1 MDLSQNQQNCQN
13 CLCMLESH
21 ANRLAFGGK
30 RLHAAV
36 TMSGFVGF
44 EGFVMKKRLSLR
56 RKSFAMKDKQ
66 FKISSVDAL
75 SEVSDYLIS
84 LRDEADVIAFY
95 GSMGAGKTTLIKN
108 LCHKMGVTDEV
119 NSPTFAIVNEY
130 VTEEGE
136 SVYHF
141 DFYRIKKLE
150 EAYDIGFENYFDSGN
165 LCLIEWPEMIE
176 PLLPEKYIRVDIK
189 HGATDDERLIC
200 CEIVNE

>member
-1 MDLSQNQQNCQN
+1 MIFW
-13 CLCMLESH
+13 H
-21 ANRLAFGGK
+21 AEFAELYEARSDEK
-30 RLHAAV
+30 
-36 TMSGFVGF
+36 FVF
-44 EGFVMKKRLSLR
+44 DKFCDFSVFCVKQKKRI
-56 RKSFAMKDKQ
+56 FAGKYIAMNSKE
-66 FKISSVDAL
+66 FHINSVEAL
-75 SEVSDYLIS
+75 TEVSEYLIS
-84 LRDEADVIAFY
+84 LRDEADIIAFY
-95 GSMGAGKTTLIKN
+95 GAMGAGKTTLIKN

-176 PLLPEKYIRVDIK
+176 PLLPEKYIRVEIQ
-189 HGATDDERLIC
+189 HGDTDDERIIKCELI
-200 CEIVNE
+200 ND

>member
-1 MDLSQNQQNCQN
+1 MIFW
-13 CLCMLESH
+13 H
-21 ANRLAFGGK
+21 AEFAELYEARSDEK
-30 RLHAAV
+30 
-36 TMSGFVGF
+36 FVF
-44 EGFVMKKRLSLR
+44 DKFCDFSVFCVKQKKRI
-56 RKSFAMKDKQ
+56 FAGKYIAMNSKE
-66 FKISSVDAL
+66 FHINSVEAL
-75 SEVSDYLIS
+75 TEVSEYLIS
-84 LRDEADVIAFY
+84 LRDEADIIAFY
-95 GSMGAGKTTLIKN
+95 GAMGAGKTTLIKN

-176 PLLPEKYIRVDIK
+176 PLLPEKYIRVEIQ
-189 HGATDDERLIC
+189 HGETDDERIIKCELI
-200 CEIVNE
+200 NN

>member
-1 MDLSQNQQNCQN
+1 M
-13 CLCMLESH
+13 
-21 ANRLAFGGK
+21 
-30 RLHAAV
+30 
-36 TMSGFVGF
+36 
-44 EGFVMKKRLSLR
+44 R

-66 FKISSVDAL
+66 FKISNVEAL
-75 SEVSDYLIS
+75 SEVSDYLLS
-84 LRDEADVIAFY
+84 MRDEADVIAFY
-95 GSMGAGKTTLIKN
+95 GAMGAGKTTLIKN
-108 LCHKMGVTDEV
+108 LCHRMGVTDEV

-150 EAYDIGFENYFDSGN
+150 EAYDIGYENYFDSGN

-176 PLLPEKYIRVDIK
+176 PLLPEKHIRVDIK

-200 CEIVNE
+200 CQVME